1 VSRSGGPGGQ
11 HVNKVSSRV
20 MLNFDVLNSPSLNE
34 QQRERIL
41 KKLKTRINKQGILRV
56 VSQKHRS
63 QRANKL
69 AAIERFAELLKQ
81 ALSQSPPRIKTK
93 TPKAVKQ
100 RRLNEKS
107 RQSKIKQERS
117 KKIDLDD

>member
-1 VSRSGGPGGQ
+1 
-11 HVNKVSSRV
+11 
-20 MLNFDVLNSPSLNE
+20 MLNFDVHNSPSLNE
-34 QQRERIL
+34 QQRERIF

-81 ALSQSPPRIKTK
+81 ALSKSPPRIKTK

-107 RQSKIKQERS
+107 RQSKMKQERS